1 MKEERLL
8 NIFGEV
14 DDKFIEK
21 SAPKNLSEKNYN
33 SLSEQQYPVVVY
45 SENKSEKQKSHSPL
59 IKIIGVALACAA
71 VLGICFGV
79 KLLSGG
85 GLKFDLLNPADLVD
99 NSSKVDLNGSNNSA
113 AQSAA
118 DSSIDGYELELWK
131 KYSCVDVDGLSYDST
146 GTAVEKK
153 YVAEAID
160 QVVYKAYDPLEESF
174 RCYYVSVYP
183 INNISQEFAVAVKF
197 SEDESFYVYY
207 NRFYSPETLGD
218 YIDGINLTENMKIR
232 GTASGVSVENAT
244 TVRRKYYGIDSA
256 KVLELLL
263 SNRDCSNVVYYNRM
277 FTTEEYE
284 NALELAFDIP
294 ILGIKNGSLS
304 ITKGGLVYLNSLCG
318 NGAYFFVGKEKT
330 DALVEYVKEHCHSEI
345 ESRVVNPA
353 DKGVFD
359 KNNPETWIDDE
370 NNDKVGYEDA
380 KKIKTGMTFE
390 EIVGILGKPQR
401 DVGSGV
407 VAMEWDISTG
417 EVLYVCFNKVPPT
430 DELNL
435 LSYHVEI
442 KKSTA

>member
-21 SAPKNLSEKNYN
+21 SAPENLSEKNDN

-59 IKIIGVALACAA
+59 IRIIGVALACAA

-79 KLLSGG
+79 KLLGGG
-85 GLKFDLLNPADLVD
+85 GLKFDLLNPADTDDIPIRLKD
-99 NSSKVDLNGSNNSA
+99 WE
-113 AQSAA
+113 
-118 DSSIDGYELELWK
+118 ELDPYL
-131 KYSCVDVDGLSYDST
+131 KYYRLSFNQKEYGPMIT
-146 GTAVEKK
+146 V
-153 YVAEAID
+153 VAEENLGEFLGNEIAWGYKKGVNGVNPSTTDGSRAETTAKVYAI
-160 QVVYKAYDPLEESF
+160 KG
-174 RCYYVSVYP
+174 
-183 INNISQEFAVAVKF
+183 ISQKCVIAVKF

-207 NRFYSPETLGD
+207 NRSYSPETLGD

-263 SNRDCSNVVYYNRM
+263 SNRDCWNVFYYNRA
-277 FTTEEYE
+277 FTAEECE

-318 NGAYFFVGKEKT
+318 NGAYFFVGKDKT
-330 DALVEYVKEHCHSEI
+330 DVFVNYVKENCYSEK
-345 ESRVVNPA
+345 E
-353 DKGVFD
+353 DGVINHDTGAFD

-390 EIVGILGKPQR
+390 EIVEILGKPQR

-435 LSYHVEI
+435 MSYYVEI